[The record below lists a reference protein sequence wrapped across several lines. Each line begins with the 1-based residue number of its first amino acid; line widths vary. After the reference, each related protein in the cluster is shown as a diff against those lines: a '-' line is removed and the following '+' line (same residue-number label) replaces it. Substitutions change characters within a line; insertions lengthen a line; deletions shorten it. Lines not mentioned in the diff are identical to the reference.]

1 MSAGPARPENE
12 VRICV
17 AIKRGDLQAVKDLL
31 EKYPQF
37 LNGFKSDSP
46 MHVAAEY
53 NRSDVIELLFLM
65 GASIDPLDPF
75 ERTPM
80 HCAVERNSLSAIKT
94 LCMLGSKAARMKNRS
109 GNTPFHSTICH
120 CNADVVEA
128 LVQLGGGDINVV
140 DSQGKT
146 LLDCVIR
153 KQATTLLKEEIPRLQ
168 SFEDS
173 IKFMGGKR
181 ASSRGEL

>member
-1 MSAGPARPENE
+1 MSCWPTRPKDEQ
-12 VRICV
+12 RIYT
-17 AIKRGDLQAVKDLL
+17 AIIQGSLQEVKDSL
-31 EKYPQF
+31 EEHPQF
-37 LNGFKSDSP
+37 LNGFKRDVNSP

-53 NRSDVIELLFLM
+53 DRSDVIELLVLM
-65 GASIDPLDPF
+65 GASIDPLDSF
-75 ERTPM
+75 KRTPM
-80 HCAVERNSLSAIKT
+80 HCAVETNSLSAIKT
-94 LCMLGSKAARMKNRS
+94 LCMLGSKAARMKNMF
-109 GNTPFHSTICH
+109 GDTPFLFTIRH
-120 CNADVVEA
+120 CNVDVVEA

-153 KQATTLLKEEIPRLQ
+153 KQAATLLKEEIPRLQ

-181 ASSRGEL
+181 SSDLF